1 MFCDI
6 VGSTALSRQLDP
18 EDLREVI
25 RQYQDAVSGVVA
37 RHGGY
42 VANFV
47 GDGVIA
53 YFGWPRADEDDAAQ
67 AVRAGLEVIEKV
79 RQLPCGN
86 ADTLSSRI
94 GIASGTVVVGDMEA
108 AGRRQTGAIAGDTPN
123 VAARL
128 QALADP
134 DQLVIDSL
142 TRQLVGA
149 VFAVQDLGPQALKGL
164 AEPVRASR
172 VLFERPMESR
182 FEARE
187 GRLTPFIGREL
198 EMALLVERFE
208 HAASGEG
215 SAVLLSGEAGIGK
228 SRVVEALCER
238 LSTTPHTRMRMQ
250 CSPFHTTS
258 TLHPVLRHLER
269 AADFHPED
277 APEAR
282 VTKLDA
288 LLRQARA
295 DPDDGLA
302 AIGPLLSLPVDNRL
316 TLVELTPEQRQI
328 RVLNALSEQLLRL
341 AVQKP
346 VLFILEDAHWIDPVT
361 QALLSQILARLS
373 EAKVLMVITHRPEWQ
388 TDWTRHPRIT
398 ALALN
403 RLSHRQAAEI
413 ARAAVTAALSE
424 DAVARILGRADGVPL
439 FIEELTRSV
448 VETGGASGDGA
459 RSRIFAG
466 VVVGAP

>member
-6 VGSTALSRQLDP
+6 VGSTALSRRLDP

-67 AVRAGLEVIEKV
+67 AVRAGLEAIGKV

-86 ADTLSSRI
+86 AATLSSRI

-108 AGRRQTGAIAGDTPN
+108 AGRRQAGAIAGDTPN

-134 DQLVIDSL
+134 DQVVIDSL

-149 VFAVQDLGPQALKGL
+149 VFVVEDLGPQALKGL

-172 VLFERPMESR
+172 VLFERPTESR

-198 EMALLVERFE
+198 EVELLVERFE

-215 SAVLLSGEAGIGK
+215 QAVLLSGEAGIGK

-238 LSTTPHTRMRMQ
+238 LSRECRE
-250 CSPFHTTS
+250 F
-258 TLHPVLRHLER
+258 R
-269 AADFHPED
+269 
-277 APEAR
+277 
-282 VTKLDA
+282 
-288 LLRQARA
+288 
-295 DPDDGLA
+295 
-302 AIGPLLSLPVDNRL
+302 
-316 TLVELTPEQRQI
+316 
-328 RVLNALSEQLLRL
+328 
-341 AVQKP
+341 
-346 VLFILEDAHWIDPVT
+346 
-361 QALLSQILARLS
+361 
-373 EAKVLMVITHRPEWQ
+373 
-388 TDWTRHPRIT
+388 
-398 ALALN
+398 
-403 RLSHRQAAEI
+403 
-413 ARAAVTAALSE
+413 
-424 DAVARILGRADGVPL
+424 
-439 FIEELTRSV
+439 
-448 VETGGASGDGA
+448 
-459 RSRIFAG
+459 
-466 VVVGAP
+466 VGAGW